1 MTKPLTIAVVTG
13 GRDFGDR
20 NAVYLALDALAPD
33 VLVTG
38 SASGADSL
46 AEQWAEF
53 RAVWSVRLPVCAS
66 LWRRHGPPAGP
77 ARNRLMCR
85 TVEGLAYSMAG
96 TDPDGANARRTRS
109 VCIAFPGGKGTAN
122 MRKEARET
130 MDVLDGMDLAVV
142 RAWVTA

>member
-13 GRDFGDR
+13 GRDFDDR

-85 TVEGLAYSMAG
+85 TVDGLVYSMA
-96 TDPDGANARRTRS
+96 TAARPARA

-130 MDVLDGMDLAVV
+130 MDVLDGMDLDAVRV
-142 RAWVTA
+142 WSGE